1 LNFEVDNTTNNTLQE
16 SSMANSV
23 ASSDC
28 FHLNTVAKRN
38 CSLKMEV
45 TAAASAG
52 HRQGGC
58 TTPYQEQK
66 QHQRWS
72 VKPPHFSLS
81 FFRFLGFLVFN
92 RNGNG
97 DGVGALKMET
107 LIR

>member
-16 SSMANSV
+16 SSMANSI

-28 FHLNTVAKRN
+28 FHLNTLAKRN

-45 TAAASAG
+45 TTAASAAAG

-58 TTPYQEQK
+58 ATSYQEQK
-66 QHQRWS
+66 QQQHWS

-81 FFRFLGFLVFN
+81 FFFSVF
-92 RNGNG
+92 
-97 DGVGALKMET
+97 GVFVV
-107 LIR
+107 

>member
-16 SSMANSV
+16 SSMANSI

-28 FHLNTVAKRN
+28 FHLNTLAKRN

-45 TAAASAG
+45 TTAASAAAG

-58 TTPYQEQK
+58 ATSYQEQK
-66 QHQRWS
+66 QQQQQHWS

-81 FFRFLGFLVFN
+81 FFFSVF
-92 RNGNG
+92 
-97 DGVGALKMET
+97 GVFVV
-107 LIR
+107 